1 MLVPRELE
9 TRQADSAYGLLA
21 CCKCSQRL
29 KPIAV
34 AQPRAAAELAEQREQ
49 GQRDAHVGRNGRGAV
64 EDVADVGAAN
74 ISRLSNIGWYI
85 QNDLALALQHRANG
99 AKHLAPTAAP
109 GARVRIDALPHAV
122 ALSGVGLSVH
132 PRRVLR
138 DADA

>member
-1 MLVPRELE
+1 MPN
-9 TRQADSAYGLLA
+9 
-21 CCKCSQRL
+21 CWPK
-29 KPIAV
+29 IAV

-64 EDVADVGAAN
+64 DDAADVGAAN

-122 ALSGVGLSVH
+122 AHSGVGLSVH